1 MIAPVL
7 RLALSAFAVKVA
19 PRRRK
24 PAMSRAI
31 LILLLATGLAGPAAA
46 GCEPVAEQGRD
57 YVVCTFDAA
66 RDAIRLFWKSPDG
79 QPYGGPTG
87 VATALKA
94 AGQTLRFGMN
104 AGMYEA
110 DLSPVGL
117 YVEDGRQL
125 RGANMR
131 NGSGNFH
138 LKPNGVFYVGQ
149 GRAGVL
155 ETGRYLARKPAV
167 SFATQ
172 SGPMLVAENRIHPKI
187 NATGTSEKI
196 RNGVGVRDGGRTVI
210 FAISRQ
216 PVTFHAFASLFRDRL
231 KAPDALFLD
240 GSVST
245 LYAPNASVGG
255 LVPVGPIIGVTEK
268 PKEAGR

>member
-1 MIAPVL
+1 ML
-7 RLALSAFAVKVA
+7 
-19 PRRRK
+19 
-24 PAMSRAI
+24 RAI
-31 LILLLATGLAGPAAA
+31 PVLLLAMAFAGPAAA
-46 GCEPVAEQGRD
+46 GCEPIAEQGRD
-57 YVVCTFDAA
+57 YVVCTFDAS
-66 RDAIRLFWKSPDG
+66 RDAIRLFWKNPDG
-79 QPYGGPTG
+79 QPYGSPTG

-94 AGQTLRFGMN
+94 SGQTLAFGMN
-104 AGMYEA
+104 AGMYEK

-125 RGANMR
+125 KAANQR
-131 NGSGNFH
+131 NGDGNFH

-155 ETGRYLARKPAV
+155 DTGRYLARKPAAT
-167 SFATQ
+167 FATQ
-172 SGPMLVAENRIHPKI
+172 SGPMLVIGGRIHPKI
-187 NATGTSEKI
+187 NATGTSEKV

-231 KAPDALFLD
+231 GAPDALFLD

-255 LVPVGPIIGVTEK
+255 FAPVGPVVGVVEK
-268 PKEAGR
+268 HK